1 MPTDCN
7 SLVTVCASKTGPK
20 PSPLDPMQPVMER
33 SHPTSGRSHPGRH
46 QSERP
51 ADFDRNKWP
60 TSIGM
65 PGRHHRNAQSGWSGR
80 GGVRAW
86 PAGSVCPRVQVWPE
100 ELVCGGLRVWAKNRL
115 PGVKSVRRSEGKAC
129 FSDACVANPGGR
141 PGALWDLRRGGIG
154 GHPAYLGRLVNYS
167 QLFQVILYFYRDE
180 INEKRQAETLAKFAG
195 KILKRHQRR
204 QSRSRK
210 SSSPQSVASPSAA
223 APTPPGQ
230 MKKDSGSSARQ
241 LQRAMSQSPMPAGQV
256 PPSRQSW
263 QDLIAKRK
271 AETAWQSRHGTSG
284 RR

>member
-1 MPTDCN
+1 
-7 SLVTVCASKTGPK
+7 
-20 PSPLDPMQPVMER
+20 
-33 SHPTSGRSHPGRH
+33 
-46 QSERP
+46 
-51 ADFDRNKWP
+51 
-60 TSIGM
+60 M

-230 MKKDSGSSARQ
+230 MKKDGMVNGGSPQRAAGVLRRPDVSAPQ
-241 LQRAMSQSPMPAGQV
+241 LQPAMSQSPMPAGQV

-271 AETAWQSRHGTSG
+271 AETAWQSRDGTSG